1 MTSPSSVDVGSLK
14 PGYVQTFHS
23 VAPSPKIDSLKWF
36 NKKRY
41 LFSCTVME
49 EELSCPVCLELFAD
63 PLLLPCSHS
72 ICKKCLQDLVASDG
86 EIGREETR
94 CPTCRNPLLLSE
106 NNIDTL
112 PRNLALENIV
122 IRFQEICSNSLMK
135 SKSHNLS
142 SKSQFLLNKD
152 LNVPG
157 ISEES
162 KEFCE
167 LCEGKF
173 CAKAEWFCQ
182 QCTVLYCQD
191 CLDKFHPR
199 RGSLSHHRIC
209 KALKS
214 TIENKPIF
222 CGDHKSEMTSVFCD
236 SCKTLACPLCVCDG
250 IGKHAGHMILTKD
263 VASEQIKEFVQ
274 KTKGHLDKILREIL
288 AQTSKLE
295 ETKDEIKHLHDEASK
310 RVSEQYQHI
319 LNDIIAVL
327 SQQKGAHLN
336 NLNEIKSKAI
346 ASLEL
351 HLNNSTKRTRSIDEM
366 VEGCK
371 RIANEQSQRELLEQ
385 ASDIFT
391 LQAQEMELTNE
402 LKQMESFYQEL
413 IIEKSA
419 QQCLRSVV
427 TRFRKTTFDDLKIFL
442 DDDKSKCDHIVPM
455 MQASPTPSKLSGV
468 RVQNKCLMTW
478 GFNSTT
484 FTAEALNG
492 NAFWSVNL
500 ECNSSHT
507 GDLVSNY
514 VFGVGI
520 ASERLCYKD
529 QVGFHE
535 KSIGIICSSGSFQ
548 FCKNGASEFLMALQK
563 PPLTITIFVRFDY
576 ENLIV
581 FGYKL
586 ANSSWDNILSG
597 KKLIKD
603 LSTAE
608 NLYPVFTVSQKVKM
622 TFSRNV

>member
-263 VASEQIKEFVQ
+263 VASEQ
-274 KTKGHLDKILREIL
+274 
-288 AQTSKLE
+288 
-295 ETKDEIKHLHDEASK
+295 IKHLHDEASK